1 MELKGEP
8 FMSAPAVLD
17 INQRSA
23 HRIASDEEA
32 LQLAQRL
39 AADFAPDAARRDR
52 ERILPWAELESF
64 SQSGL
69 WGITV
74 PREFGGAGVSHVTL
88 AEVIATIS
96 SADGSLAQIPQN
108 HYYALEVLRVGG
120 SAAQKRFFY
129 GLALD
134 GVRFGNALA
143 EIGHKDYQRRTRLT
157 PEGKG
162 YRVSGQ
168 KFYCTGALYA
178 QWIPTL
184 VVDDNQDSYL
194 AFIPRHSDG
203 VEITDDWDGFGQRVT
218 GSGSVSFKQVW
229 VEPEWIVPFK
239 ASFDRPTSIGP
250 FAQLLHCAIDS
261 GQARGAYQ
269 ETLHYVREH
278 ARPWIDAGVDKASR
292 DPLLLERVG
301 NVQVRLRAAD
311 ALLHRA
317 GRVLDALQQQAFPDA
332 RSVAEASVAVAEAKV
347 LTTEVA
353 LLAANQLFELSGTSA
368 TLGERNL
375 DRYWRN
381 ARVHT
386 LHDPVRWKFFAVGN
400 YVLNDVLPPR
410 HGAL

>member
-1 MELKGEP
+1 
-8 FMSAPAVLD
+8 MSEVAAVRPV
-17 INQRSA
+17 QGQQAKPQAA
-23 HRIASDEEA
+23 HRIDSDEEA
-32 LQLAQRL
+32 LELARHW
-39 AADFAPDAARRDR
+39 AGEFARDAARRDS
-52 ERILPWAELESF
+52 ERILPWAELEGY

-74 PREFGGAGVSHVTL
+74 PRKYGGAGVSAVTL

-96 SADGSLAQIPQN
+96 AADGSLAQIPQN
-108 HYYALEVLRVGG
+108 HFYALEVLRVGG
-120 SAAQKRFFY
+120 SAEQKRFFY

-157 PEGKG
+157 PDGKG

-194 AFIPRHSDG
+194 AFIPRDSAG

-218 GSGSVSFKQVW
+218 GSGSVGFSEVW

-239 ASFDRPTSIGP
+239 ASFDRPTPIGP
-250 FAQLLHCAIDS
+250 FAQILHCAIDL

-269 ETLHYVREH
+269 EALHYVREH
-278 ARPWIDAGVDKASR
+278 ARPWIDSGVDKASR

-301 NVQVRLRAAD
+301 NLRVRLRAAD
-311 ALLHRA
+311 ALLRRA
-317 GRVLDALQQQAFPDA
+317 GRVLDALQAQAFPDA

-347 LTTEVA
+347 LTTEVSLQA
-353 LLAANQLFELSGTSA
+353 GSQLFELAGTSA
-368 TLGERNL
+368 TLEARNL

-386 LHDPVRWKFFAVGN
+386 LHDPVRWKFHAIGN
-400 YVLNDVLPPR
+400 YLLNDVLPPR